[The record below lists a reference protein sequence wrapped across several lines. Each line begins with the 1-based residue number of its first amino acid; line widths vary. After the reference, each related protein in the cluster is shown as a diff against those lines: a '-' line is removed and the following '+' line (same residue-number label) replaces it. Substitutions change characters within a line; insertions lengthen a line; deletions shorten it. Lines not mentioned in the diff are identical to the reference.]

1 MLPFSF
7 ISDLS
12 EYLNNLPD
20 LGAWGLWGL
29 FIGTF
34 LAATVVPFSADVLFI
49 SMLQMSSHPWAC
61 LIVASQGNW
70 LGCMTTFGVGR
81 LGRWDWIEK
90 WFKVDR
96 QKLEKQKVYVDKYGV
111 WLALFS
117 WFPCVGDVISLALG
131 FYKTN
136 PWMTAF
142 LLLVGAQVHSSVMLS
157 EVDRKTF
164 NKLGVGLT
172 CDPIRKF
179 KPAKK

>member
-1 MLPFSF
+1 MLLFSF

-12 EYLNNLPD
+12 EFLNNLPD

-29 FIGTF
+29 FIGSF

-49 SMLQMSSHPWAC
+49 TMLQMSSQPWAC
-61 LIVASQGNW
+61 LMVASLGNW
-70 LGCMTTFGVGR
+70 LGGMTTFGLGW

-111 WLALFS
+111 WLALFT
-117 WFPCVGDVISLALG
+117 WLPFVGDVISLALG

-136 PWMTAF
+136 PWLSAF
-142 LLLVGAQVHSSVMLS
+142 IMLVGRAARFLVWALLLA
-157 EVDRKTF
+157 
-164 NKLGVGLT
+164 
-172 CDPIRKF
+172 
-179 KPAKK
+179 

>member
-1 MLPFSF
+1 MLLTSF

-12 EYLNNLPD
+12 EFFNNLPD
-20 LGAWGLWGL
+20 LGVWGLWGL
-29 FIGTF
+29 FISTF

-49 SMLQMSSHPWAC
+49 TMLQMSSQPWAC
-61 LIVASQGNW
+61 LIVASLGNW
-70 LGCMTTFGVGR
+70 LGCMTTFGLGW

-111 WLALFS
+111 WLAPFS
-117 WFPCVGDVISLALG
+117 WFPFVGDVITLALG

-142 LLLVGAQVHSSVMLS
+142 LLLVGRTARFLVWALL
-157 EVDRKTF
+157 
-164 NKLGVGLT
+164 LG
-172 CDPIRKF
+172 
-179 KPAKK
+179 